1 MALYRS
7 FVPKVCRQPL
17 LVSTYPANLVV
28 NFEVA
33 GYSAVKLKAKR
44 FHSIWERAKWSILF
58 CRKWEKKTSIAN
70 IITCYRENEQYYEGV
85 SLDHFH
91 KWRPLLHFFVFM
103 LIRPTAFILE
113 QILFWNLLVVPRLE
127 RLSSKTKEHFIW
139 PPLWKRSMPLAV
151 NAIRNL
157 YSYGFSRETDVLQCQ
172 YGSWSLTNET
182 TRPANFDTKIWISV
196 WTEKWCEQVAGQ
208 ESSHP

>member
-1 MALYRS
+1 MDTQCHGLKNEAYHLLVFVSRWDNEKYASYMALYRS

-85 SLDHFH
+85 SLDHCH

-103 LIRPTAFILE
+103 LIRPTALILE
-113 QILFWNLLVVPRLE
+113 QKLF
-127 RLSSKTKEHFIW
+127 
-139 PPLWKRSMPLAV
+139 
-151 NAIRNL
+151 
-157 YSYGFSRETDVLQCQ
+157 
-172 YGSWSLTNET
+172 
-182 TRPANFDTKIWISV
+182 
-196 WTEKWCEQVAGQ
+196 
-208 ESSHP
+208 